1 MAQSLNEILG
11 KTINSTKE
19 LKNEINALRDSLI
32 NVDSS
37 SEEWQSTAEKLT
49 AAQERLTSITQ
60 AGKTSMDAAED
71 SIVGLEKQYKALY
84 NTYKLLSEEQRNSDF
99 GKQMATSLE
108 GLSSKLNDTK
118 KDVGNFKD
126 NIGRY
131 TSSAMEAFNTLGIS
145 VGGLQKPMQ
154 LASMGVKGLGT
165 TFKSLTKTLL
175 ANPITWIVVA
185 FKALVAIVGKVKEAI
200 QGNEESQMRLN
211 QAMSAF
217 QPIIDAVNNA
227 FDWLGKKVV
236 SVIEWIGKAYNQ
248 LRLAK
253 AAFTDFLGITDGAQ
267 EQVQAEIDLYSEL
280 ARLQND
286 ITLQKREQAVLNEEE
301 QARVEELK
309 NEAAAT
315 SDVAQKTK
323 LLTEAQEVQNKITDR
338 KVKLAED
345 ELRLMK
351 EQAKLTAN
359 SAEDNQK
366 IADKE
371 KEVNAIRREGASKV
385 KELTSQLTGL
395 KNTTNTYADAIKKE
409 KEEAKKYFEESI
421 ENEKTLTQ
429 RTREEQEKRIALM
442 KKYGYDTEAYEKQL
456 KKQANRDYISSNV
469 DVNKLYDTTVNKGT
483 GAEFTTEIETRKD
496 ALKTIQVAYEQF
508 ISKIKTENLDFDEEF
523 GDFIDNLTEDLSA
536 LGLSVPAIEGLEQLE
551 KYIKVIIKEY
561 ENLREEAKKTD
572 LEDKISKLEK
582 AYNITKLSS
591 DILADMYK
599 SDNTLPDEGYFRR
612 NKNSEDGY
620 EYVEGKNDKLK
631 ELNKFNLEERKKTLE
646 SELNLVGDNIEKEI
660 ELRREYYEVLDEL
673 RQQDYEKEEAIQE
686 LKALKIQKNQELWN
700 NSLATFANVAD
711 AIGSISSTVAA
722 LTKAEMEEGKLSE
735 KEFKKKQKNL
745 KTLEAIQ
752 LGVTVAAIAADTA
765 ASIMGVWRG
774 YALEKVANAETA
786 MAAGPAAAGVLA
798 ALNTKSLA
806 SAILNT
812 TGIAVA
818 GASQLAAAAGGYI
831 SNVKAINDIGG
842 GADAAGVSSPV
853 MIDSSSYSYTRQL
866 QTEDEEQ
873 ALNRPIYVTVTDIE
887 EGLNKVKVVEQ
898 ESTF

>member
-1 MAQSLNEILG
+1 MAQSLEQILG
-11 KTINSTKE
+11 KSINSTKE
-19 LKNEINALRDSLI
+19 LRNEINALRDSLV

-60 AGKTSMDAAED
+60 AGKTTMDAAED

-108 GLSSKLNDTK
+108 DLSSKLNDTK

-154 LASMGVKGLGT
+154 LASTGVKGLGT

-236 SVIEWIGKAYNQ
+236 SVIEWVGKAFNKI
-248 LRLAK
+248 REIK
-253 AAFTDFLGITDGAQ
+253 AAVTDFLGITNGAQ
-267 EQVQAEIDLYSEL
+267 DAVKAEIELYSEL
-280 ARLQND
+280 ARLQNE

-323 LLTEAQEVQNKITDR
+323 LLTEAQELQNKITDR

-351 EQAKLTAN
+351 EKAKLTAN

-371 KEVNAIRREGASKV
+371 KEINAIRREGASKV

-409 KEEAKKYFEESI
+409 KEEAKKFYEESI

-442 KKYGYDTEAYEKQL
+442 KKYGYDTEAYERQL
-456 KKQANRDYISSNV
+456 RTQENRDYISSNV
-469 DVNKLYDTTVNKGT
+469 NVNKLYDTTVNKGT
-483 GAEFTTEIETRKD
+483 GAEFATEIQTRKD
-496 ALKTIQVAYEQF
+496 ALFAIGEAYKQF
-508 ISKIKTENLDFDEEF
+508 IIKIKTQNLDFDKEF
-523 GDFIDNLTEDLSA
+523 GGFMDNLTEDLSA
-536 LGLSVPAIEGLEQLE
+536 LGLSVPEIEGMEQFK
-551 KYIKVIIKEY
+551 KYIEVLKTELKGLKEDAKNADL
-561 ENLREEAKKTD
+561 ENLFEKFDNDINTLDYNNAILVNDVNQNPVLTEKEKI
-572 LEDKISKLEK
+572 DKIAELNRSWIEEKIRLLDIEANLAGISAEKQMELEMQ
-582 AYNITKLSS
+582 IF
-591 DILADMYK
+591 D
-599 SDNTLPDEGYFRR
+599 
-612 NKNSEDGY
+612 
-620 EYVEGKNDKLK
+620 LK
-631 ELNKFNLEERKKTLE
+631 E
-646 SELNLVGDNIEKEI
+646 D
-660 ELRREYYEVLDEL
+660 L
-673 RQQDYEKEEAIQE
+673 RQQDLEKEKAAQEALAE
-686 LKALKIQKNQELWN
+686 LNTLRVERNQQIWDS
-700 NSLATFANVAD
+700 SLANFANMAD
-711 AIGSISSTVAA
+711 AIGSISTTIAT

-735 KEFKKKQKNL
+735 QEYKKKQKNL
-745 KTLEAIQ
+745 LALEKIQ
-752 LGVTVAAIAADTA
+752 LAVAVAAIAADTA
-765 ASIMGVWRG
+765 AGIMGIWRG
-774 YALEKVANAETA
+774 YAEEIAINKAVALALGGPYGYIPI
-786 MAAGPAAAGVLA
+786 AAGLDA
-798 ALNTKSLA
+798 KSKI

-818 GASQLAAAAGGYI
+818 GAAQIAAAAGGYV

-842 GADAAGVSSPV
+842 GADAVGVSSPV
-853 MIDSSSYSYTRQL
+853 TIDSSAYSYTREL
-866 QTEDEEQ
+866 QTEEEESK
-873 ALNRPIYVTVTDIE
+873 LNQPIYVTVTDIE
-887 EGLNKVKVVEQ
+887 DGLNKVKVVEQ
-898 ESTF
+898 ESTY